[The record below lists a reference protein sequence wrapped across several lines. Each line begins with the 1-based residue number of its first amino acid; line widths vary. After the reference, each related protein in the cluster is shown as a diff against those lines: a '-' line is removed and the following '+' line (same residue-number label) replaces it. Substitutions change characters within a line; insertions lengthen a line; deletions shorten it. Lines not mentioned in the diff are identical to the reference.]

1 MVEQVRSWLEWPEDP
16 AELRL
21 QALADAGPSP
31 DGFRF
36 PSLDQSRDVL
46 TRLDVPPHAVD
57 EMIEAFPNSDANPE
71 AWWLLERLHHYVVSR
86 NGIALAPPWPAPV
99 VRAEDALSRYFHLYV
114 FLAAVPETLA
124 VHAARGIPEGITW
137 DTLRD
142 TGLQVAN
149 YQTRNGIAGFD
160 GAFWIWLHFRGD
172 IYRLGRLQYNDERI
186 RFDADGLDFVTN
198 DLALGMH
205 IPALGPLT
213 PQACDES
220 LDVARSFFALHFP
233 ERDYRVAICN
243 SWLLDEQ
250 LADYLPEDSNIIR
263 FQRRFT
269 MVEDETMPGD
279 EDVIRFVFGH
289 LPDSLDE
296 LPMET
301 TLQRAIVKHLQVGRH
316 WKIQLGWLKL

>member
-1 MVEQVRSWLEWPEDP
+1 MDP
-16 AELRL
+16 AEERL
-21 QALADAGPSP
+21 HALARTGPSP
-31 DGFRF
+31 NGFRL
-36 PSLDQSRDVL
+36 PPADEAREVL
-46 TRLDVPPHAVD
+46 GRLDVPPHAVD
-57 EMIEAFPNSDANPE
+57 EMIDALPTATDDPE

-86 NGIALAPPWPAPV
+86 NGIATAPPWPAPV
-99 VRAEDALSRYFHLYV
+99 VRRDDPFSRYFHLYV
-114 FLAAVPETLA
+114 FLGAVTDVLS
-124 VHAARGIPEGITW
+124 VHAARGIPESVTW

-149 YQTRNGIAGFD
+149 YQTRNGQAGFD

-186 RFDADGLDFVTN
+186 RFEGADVAKGGS
-198 DLALGMH
+198 ALGVH

-213 PQACDES
+213 PEACDTS
-220 LDVARSFFALHFP
+220 FSAARSFFSKHFP

-250 LADYLPEDSNIIR
+250 LAEYLQASSNIIR

-269 MVEDETMPGD
+269 PVEGEVLPGD
-279 EDVIRFVFGH
+279 DDVIRFVFGR

-301 TLQRAIVKHLQVGRH
+301 TLQRAIVKHLQEGRH
-316 WKIQLGWLKL
+316 WRIQLGWLTL